1 MLVCASLHNLA
12 RETAGAAR
20 TRLSLRPL
28 AHEGG
33 TSRPNLAR
41 NMRRD
46 REAVSR
52 RHCERSEAIHGAAYK
67 KAGLLTWGWCVSIC
81 LVPYVCDPRFEP
93 VSTIWFACQIKLTF
107 GRRSR
112 RLHQDSACDG

>member
-1 MLVCASLHNLA
+1 MLVCVSLHNLA

-52 RHCERSEAIHGAAYK
+52 RHCERSEAIQLSCMLRH
-67 KAGLLTWGWCVSIC
+67 GLLRCARNEGGIQLRDLAACFARGLVSC
-81 LVPYVCDPRFEP
+81 
-93 VSTIWFACQIKLTF
+93 
-107 GRRSR
+107 
-112 RLHQDSACDG
+112 SALMSQ